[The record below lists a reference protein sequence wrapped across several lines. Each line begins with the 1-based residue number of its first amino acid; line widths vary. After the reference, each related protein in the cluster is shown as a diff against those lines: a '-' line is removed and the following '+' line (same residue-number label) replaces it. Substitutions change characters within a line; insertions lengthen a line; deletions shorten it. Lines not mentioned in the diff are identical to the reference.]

1 MEKAK
6 KLRIGI
12 IVAIVLCAL
21 GVGLYFLLSTLA
33 DRKAGPGTDMEA
45 IKKYLSKYSNDYEK
59 HAKDK
64 KLAVIDHIADLKKME
79 PWYAFAEKVRA
90 GEPAW
95 ITMVDYTVE
104 GDSIF
109 YYLHYDGTEFL
120 YVKDTT
126 RDRYGDHVY
135 LDDKFTKFYEFR
147 EEKDNG
153 VIVYNVILSNLEIT
167 SLEHATEVYW
177 EVYEELENG
186 EFDAETIEYQR
197 FPYTVISVS
206 EP

>member
-1 MEKAK
+1 MEKSK

-12 IVAIVLCAL
+12 FVAIALCVF
-21 GVGLYFLLSTLA
+21 GVGLYFLWGA
-33 DRKAGPGTDMEA
+33 PAERKAGPGTDMEA
-45 IKKYLSKYSNDYEK
+45 IKKHLSRYSNDYED

-64 KLAVIDHIADLKKME
+64 RLAVIDHIEKLKKME
-79 PWYAFAEKVRA
+79 PWYSFAEKVRA

-95 ITMVDYTVE
+95 VTMVDYTIE

-126 RDRYGDHVY
+126 RDCYGDHVY
-135 LDDKFTKFYEFR
+135 WDDKFTKFYEFR
-147 EEKDNG
+147 EKNDKG
-153 VIVYNVILSNLEIT
+153 VTVYSVVLSNCEIT
-167 SLEHATEVYW
+167 SMEHATEVFW
-177 EVYEELENG
+177 EVYEEQENG

-197 FPYTVISVS
+197 FPLTVVTAS